1 MQQVVES
8 APAAKRGRAAL
19 VQTHECAPVLV
30 QTPSVKRKRDR
41 GFRVKNTPRFKFAF
55 AREYKC
61 KHGKRRRDC
70 RQCRGSSL
78 CTHGTPKTRFLS
90 VVYGP
95 VCGPVLLLRESV
107 CVLVCACA
115 SVHIVCVGAPPS
127 GSLSLSLSLALSL
140 SLSWKTGASCGW
152 APHRDVR
159 VNGATHARGEILP
172 RRHSTQTFSCIS
184 RTVDGQPGTRAH
196 KIPCLMKKSST
207 VRLPNAKRSPGRPTR
222 GSSH

>member
-1 MQQVVES
+1 VS
-8 APAAKRGRAAL
+8 RTLP
-19 VQTHECAPVLV
+19 
-30 QTPSVKRKRDR
+30 
-41 GFRVKNTPRFKFAF
+41 
-55 AREYKC
+55 
-61 KHGKRRRDC
+61 
-70 RQCRGSSL
+70 GSSL
-78 CTHGTPKTRFLS
+78 HLPANINASMGSGAVTVASAEARLFARMAHRRPGSCRSCT
-90 VVYGP
+90 GP
-95 VCGPVLLLRESV
+95 CAGLCYCCVRVFVCLCVHVQACIL
-107 CVLVCACA
+107 CVLV
-115 SVHIVCVGAPPS
+115 PPP
-127 GSLSLSLSLALSL
+127 LARCLTLSLSLALSL